1 MGRRFLVVL
10 TVLALFITPT
20 IPNYLESD
28 FDNKKTNAR
37 SSFEC
42 SEYTFSLNQ
51 SFSIDAAFNV
61 NDDDCVA
68 LILQDITGDEILDI
82 NVVGNSSN
90 AIDSLIMDS
99 GVYYSYLNEQKYH
112 INPLSG
118 SYLIEQNPSIENLTD
133 EIDFTWSVPSN
144 DDFVLVLDNMRHPAD
159 EGRGAGGG
167 SSVSISVEIT
177 YNTEDWFWKPFDSII
192 QLENDLD
199 NVIVNNQPFY
209 FDEGDTITLES
220 EQLFGT
226 GEACLIEDSTPLSDC
241 STINPKLE
249 ISDSNNNQFNWTVTS
264 EYSDIPLNLFI
275 VNKDDSIM
283 ASTIT
288 MLVNPVL
295 NPMIEISSHNSTEI
309 QLEDTL
315 QLDASSTPNKWNQID
330 TLNWNIEDIGII
342 DGNSA
347 NAKWDSPGEYSI
359 SLEVL
364 RIDGEVES
372 KSISINVVDSIN
384 PSLKITG
391 ITEGAFIEQNSVLVL
406 NCDCIDNHEIESV
419 DWFLDSNVDLNVDGN
434 DFVFEV
440 TTTELGLHNL
450 TVRVEDMSGNIVTSS
465 LEFTI
470 VDATSPELISVN
482 WPEDNL
488 VQNTPLEFSIKAN
501 DPEDS
506 NLIYRW
512 DIDLSTDSNND
523 GNKRNDWI
531 IGAYDTSTNEAVMSY
546 AYSTPGVY
554 TVMVQVVN
562 SENRKLEL
570 THSVAVSQASAPEV
584 SSKIY
589 LFGGLILLGVLGGLG
604 YVAWNNIQ
612 QRISQIESEGQ
623 NLTPEEQAELRRQ
636 ELTQELYGNDQ
647 NNLASVANVETS
659 ENQWSRP
666 QTQQINYQQ
675 MAGMPQQNQQQTN
688 NNLGNDMLNALIEET
703 DSKPEKAEK
712 IDEDLSFLKEMKDSE
727 NKKDNSEKEKRSSGI
742 KMEIPGMKTKSVPS
756 NKKKGGLKIELP
768 PLPEKNENKNDE
780 FDI

>member
-1 MGRRFLVVL
+1 ML
-10 TVLALFITPT
+10 TIVALFITPT

-28 FDNKKTNAR
+28 LNNKKINAR

-42 SEYTFSLNQ
+42 SEYTYSLNQ
-51 SFSIDAAFNV
+51 SFFIDAAFNV
-61 NDDDCVA
+61 NDNDCVA
-68 LILQDITGDEILDI
+68 LILEDITGDEILDI
-82 NVVGNSSN
+82 NVVGNSSH

-99 GVYYSYLNEQKYH
+99 GVYYSYLNEQIYH

-118 SYLIEQNPSIENLTD
+118 SYLIEQNPSIENLTED
-133 EIDFTWSVPSN
+133 IDFTWSIPSN
-144 DDFVLVLDNMRHPAD
+144 DDFILVLDNMRHPSD

-177 YNTEDWFWKPFDSII
+177 YNNEEWFWKPFDSII
-192 QLENDLD
+192 QLENNFD
-199 NVIVNNQPFY
+199 NVIVNTQPFY
-209 FDEGDTITLES
+209 FDEGDTITIES

-226 GEACLIEDSTPLSDC
+226 GEACLIEDSSPLLDC
-241 STINPKLE
+241 STVNPKME
-249 ISDSNNNQFNWTVTS
+249 ISESNNNQFNWTVTS
-264 EYSDIPLNLFI
+264 EYSDLPLNLFI
-275 VNKDDSIM
+275 VNKDDTIM

-295 NPMIEISSHNSTEI
+295 NPIIEIISHNTTVI
-309 QLEDTL
+309 QLEEIL
-315 QLDASSTPNKWNQID
+315 QLDASSTPNKWNQIENIYWD
-330 TLNWNIEDIGII
+330 IEDIGII
-342 DGNSA
+342 EGNNA
-347 NAKWDSPGEYSI
+347 NAKWESPGEYSV

-364 RIDGEVES
+364 RIDGEAES
-372 KSISINVVDSIN
+372 KSKSITVVDSIN

-406 NCDCIDNHEIESV
+406 NCDCYDNHEIETI

-440 TTTELGLHNL
+440 TTAELGQHNL

-501 DPEDS
+501 DPEDP

-546 AYSTPGVY
+546 AYSSSGVY

-570 THSVAVSQASAPEV
+570 THSVAVSQAAAPEV
-584 SSKIY
+584 SSKFY

-612 QRISQIESEGQ
+612 QRISQIESEGR
-623 NLTPEEQAELRRQ
+623 NLTPEEQAELQRQ
-636 ELTQELYGNDQ
+636 ELSQELYGSDQ
-647 NNLASVANVETS
+647 NNLASVANVGNT
-659 ENQWSRP
+659 ENQWSKP
-666 QTQQINYQQ
+666 QTQQINYHQ
-675 MAGMPQQNQQQTN
+675 MAGMPQQNQQKMN
-688 NNLGNDMLNALIEET
+688 NDVGNDMLNALIDET
-703 DSKPEKAEK
+703 DSKPKKTEE
-712 IDEDLSFLKEMKDSE
+712 IDDDLSFLKEMKNSE
-727 NKKDNSEKEKRSSGI
+727 KENNNTNTEKEKRSSGI
-742 KMEIPGMKTKSVPS
+742 KMEIPGMNTNSELP
-756 NKKKGGLKIELP
+756 NKKKGGLKMELP
-768 PLPEKNENKNDE
+768 PLPEKNDNKNEE

>member
-1 MGRRFLVVL
+1 
-10 TVLALFITPT
+10 
-20 IPNYLESD
+20 
-28 FDNKKTNAR
+28 
-37 SSFEC
+37 
-42 SEYTFSLNQ
+42 
-51 SFSIDAAFNV
+51 
-61 NDDDCVA
+61 
-68 LILQDITGDEILDI
+68 
-82 NVVGNSSN
+82 
-90 AIDSLIMDS
+90 
-99 GVYYSYLNEQKYH
+99 
-112 INPLSG
+112 
-118 SYLIEQNPSIENLTD
+118 
-133 EIDFTWSVPSN
+133 
-144 DDFVLVLDNMRHPAD
+144 
-159 EGRGAGGG
+159 
-167 SSVSISVEIT
+167 
-177 YNTEDWFWKPFDSII
+177 
-192 QLENDLD
+192 
-199 NVIVNNQPFY
+199 
-209 FDEGDTITLES
+209 
-220 EQLFGT
+220 
-226 GEACLIEDSTPLSDC
+226 
-241 STINPKLE
+241 
-249 ISDSNNNQFNWTVTS
+249 
-264 EYSDIPLNLFI
+264 
-275 VNKDDSIM
+275 
-283 ASTIT
+283 
-288 MLVNPVL
+288 
-295 NPMIEISSHNSTEI
+295 
-309 QLEDTL
+309 
-315 QLDASSTPNKWNQID
+315 
-330 TLNWNIEDIGII
+330 
-342 DGNSA
+342 
-347 NAKWDSPGEYSI
+347 
-359 SLEVL
+359 
-364 RIDGEVES
+364 
-372 KSISINVVDSIN
+372 
-384 PSLKITG
+384 
-391 ITEGAFIEQNSVLVL
+391 
-406 NCDCIDNHEIESV
+406 
-419 DWFLDSNVDLNVDGN
+419 LNVDGN

>member
-1 MGRRFLVVL
+1 ML

-391 ITEGAFIEQNSVLVL
+391 ITEGALIEQNSVLVL